1 MHAADI
7 LKYGHRTVLQTIA
20 DLPADAWE
28 MPGACGVWS
37 CKDIIA
43 HLASFEHLLLDI
55 LATFLGND
63 PTPSLD
69 QFRDPSS
76 DFNDAQVAL
85 RKDNTVGEIVAEYS
99 DICAQ
104 TMELI
109 GRLPAE
115 TLRQSGTL
123 PWYGA
128 EYALDDLIVY
138 MYYGHKREHAAQIA
152 AFRDRLAHP

>member
-1 MHAADI
+1 MNAADI

-20 DLPADAWE
+20 DLSADAWE
-28 MPGACGVWS
+28 TPGACGVWS

-43 HLASFEHLLLDI
+43 HLASFEHVLVDI
-55 LATFLGND
+55 LATFLGGD

-69 QFRDPSS
+69 QFRDPNS

-85 RKDNTVGEIVAEYS
+85 RQRTTVGALVAEYS
-99 DICAQ
+99 ATCAQ

-109 GRLPAE
+109 GRIPEE
-115 TLRQSGTL
+115 TLRESGTL

-152 AFRDRLAHP
+152 AFRDRLAHL